1 MDPRPDPRRAWGTPS
16 DGPRPQAWP
25 AAPGRPPGPTTGAI
39 SRHGAG
45 PARRVPRQAGL
56 RHDRRAGGRGRPGG
70 RDGPRAGG
78 VRPVRRPGAPRH
90 PPALG
95 PAARARRRARLVG
108 GPQRHSGRPQAQP
121 PGGAHRGPPAG
132 VPRVPRRDPQGPV
145 RRGDDDDL
153 GPRDVRGREVA
164 RRRDHPDVPRR
175 APAGPLRPHPDR
187 QGRER
192 QGLAHPPHGPAR
204 RSRRRVP
211 RTSEGWAFEVK
222 WDGIRAIAYSRPG
235 TLRLETRN
243 LREVTAGYPELRKLN
258 RALSS
263 HRAILDGEIVA
274 FDEQGHPSFA
284 RMQQRMHLTSES
296 LIRRRAR
303 EVPVVYVIFD
313 VLWLDGHSLMDRP
326 LRERRELLESL
337 GLNGPNWQTPAQLHG
352 DGKELLAAT
361 AAAGLEGLIVKR
373 LDSGYEPGRRT
384 GAWVK
389 VKNVKRDEFVIVGWE
404 PGEGRREHRIG
415 SLLIAR
421 HDPETGELV
430 YAGEVGTG
438 FTDQT
443 LDDLARRLAPLRI
456 DHSPLSD
463 ETRRPPRTACW
474 VEPLLLAEIEF
485 TDMTKDGMLRHPS
498 FKGLRADKQP
508 PIEVVAELPKDG
520 REIVVEGREI
530 KVSNWSKVL
539 WPKTGFTKGDLVSYY
554 ARIAPV
560 LLPHLEDRPLTLK
573 RYPNGVEG
581 QHFYEKNCPRHRP
594 DWVQTA
600 TVTMSRKKID
610 FCLARDTATLVWL
623 ANLADIELHTS
634 LSRVP
639 EIGRP
644 TMMVFDLDPGP
655 PADLVQCC
663 EVALVLRGLFEGV
676 GLQSLAKTS
685 GSKGLQ
691 VYVPLN
697 VPDATY
703 AQTKGFSRQV
713 AELLETQLPDLVV
726 SRMTKSLRG
735 GKVLVDWSQNDEKKT
750 TVNVYSVRARER
762 PTVSTPVSWD
772 EVRACLDAGDA
783 SLLSF
788 DTEQVLGRADE
799 LGDLFA
805 PALRVQQRLP
815 V

>member
-1 MDPRPDPRRAWGTPS
+1 MARDRLAEYRAKRDFATTAEPAGEAGREGETAPAPVASGQFVVQEHHATRLHWDLRLEHDGVLASWAVPNGIPDDPKRNHLAVRTEDHPLEYLEFHGEIPKGQYGAGTMTIWDRGTYEAEKWRGDEIILTFHGERLQGRYALIRTGKGENAKDWLIHRMDP
-16 DGPRPQAWP
+16 P
-25 AAPGRPPGPTTGAI
+25 A
-39 SRHGAG
+39 
-45 PARRVPRQAGL
+45 
-56 RHDRRAGGRGRPGG
+56 D
-70 RDGPRAGG
+70 
-78 VRPVRRPGAPRH
+78 PGAEPM
-90 PPALG
+90 PE
-95 PAARARRRARLVG
+95 G
-108 GPQRHSGRPQAQP
+108 GIVPMLAK
-121 PGGAHRGPPAG
+121 PGT
-132 VPRVPRRDPQGPV
+132 
-145 RRGDDDDL
+145 L
-153 GPRDVRGREVA
+153 
-164 RRRDHPDVPRR
+164 
-175 APAGPLRPHPDR
+175 
-187 QGRER
+187 
-192 QGLAHPPHGPAR
+192 
-204 RSRRRVP
+204 P